1 MLASTVK
8 KVAPAPRPTSGV
20 TTETLARPPLA
31 EPEENPKLLANSV
44 MGMLLFLFTE
54 VMLFVGLISAHVVL
68 KSRSIGELWPP
79 LGQPR
84 LPFEE
89 TAVNTAALIVS
100 GMVLVAAHFAFK
112 KAPKQALIPFAIS
125 FALGCVFVG
134 FQGVEWAG
142 LIREGLT
149 FTSHPYGSFFYLIV
163 GTHALHAVAA
173 LACLAWAWARLRRG
187 VLTGDHFLTVQL
199 FWYFV
204 VLVWPVIY
212 FQVYL

>member
-1 MLASTVK
+1 
-8 KVAPAPRPTSGV
+8 
-20 TTETLARPPLA
+20 
-31 EPEENPKLLANSV
+31 
-44 MGMLLFLFTE
+44 MGLFLFTE
-54 VMLFVGLISAHVVL
+54 VMLFVGFISAHVVL
-68 KSRSIGELWPP
+68 KSRSIGQMWPP

-89 TAVNTAALIVS
+89 TAVNSAALVVS
-100 GMVLVAAHFAFK
+100 GLVLAAAYYAFRRT
-112 KAPKQALIPFAIS
+112 PKQALVPLGIS
-125 FALGCVFVG
+125 FLLGCFFVG

-163 GTHALHAVAA
+163 GTHALHAIAS
-173 LACLAWAWARLRRG
+173 LACLAWAFARLRRN
-187 VLTGDHFLTVQL
+187 VLTKDQFVTVQM